1 MLLPSENKLGSGDI
15 PIYTE
20 TGGNFTIPNSSML
33 LLCRDV
39 LAKGYGF
46 RLCAPGFS
54 MMPFICNKDIITL
67 EPCLVNSYSLGDVVG
82 YARPGQGYFVVH
94 RIVALRVGGALI
106 RGDNCSGPDGIIPF
120 DAIVGRVCCVEH
132 NGRNVRIGLGF
143 ERRIIASF
151 SRKGILRTVV
161 YPVRIICSLFG
172 RIR

>member
-1 MLLPSENKLGSGDI
+1 MPLPSENKLGSGDI

-20 TGGNFTIPNSSML
+20 IGGNFTIPNSSML

-54 MMPFICNKDIITL
+54 MTPFICNKDIITL

-82 YARPGQGYFVVH
+82 YARPDSGNFVVH
-94 RIVALRVGGALI
+94 RIVAIRVDGALI

-120 DAIVGRVCCVEH
+120 NVIVGRVCRVEH

-151 SRKGILRTVV
+151 SRRGILRTVV
-161 YPVRIICSLFG
+161 YPVWIICSLFR